1 MLQKHEVDDEAIRWA
16 HRIVVDQIEDA
27 KTGSGDL
34 ARPVDREI
42 ARWERINELGGVV
55 GGKVSG
61 QLREDEATLFKPSGL
76 AIEDA
81 TVAVKVLDRTKRKG
95 SGPRS
100 ALCRR
105 TAEDRATSVA
115 WPKAREKASRSKVFR
130 REQVAEC
137 RHEC

>member
-34 ARPVDREI
+34 ARPVDRE
-42 ARWERINELGGVV
+42 
-55 GGKVSG
+55 KVSG